1 MPYFLILEANSKRPI
16 SKERKEIGNK
26 VKLVEQVEWTYF
38 FSFLTKIFH
47 NIQLPFLYFQNNYR
61 RHCLLS
67 MPTVSNKIKFKRKA
81 FVEFFIARKKKL
93 CAEKLLIFYF

>member
-26 VKLVEQVEWTYF
+26 VKLVEQIEWTYF
-38 FSFLTKIFH
+38 FSLLTKIFH
-47 NIQLPFLYFQNNYR
+47 NNQLPSLYFQNNYK

-67 MPTVSNKIKFKRKA
+67 MPTVSNKIKLKRKA
-81 FVEFFIARKKKL
+81 FAEFFLVRKKNYVQRN
-93 CAEKLLIFYF
+93 C